1 MKDVEEQKKTLNLET
16 RELLAIMDMIDGN
29 TREYENYVENTL
41 NESEF
46 LDLQIKL
53 VSEVKHRLIDIFRD

>member
-1 MKDVEEQKKTLNLET
+1 MNEVEEKKKILTLEV
-16 RELLAIMDMIDGN
+16 RGLLSIMDVIDGN
-29 TREYENYVENTL
+29 SRQYENYTENTL

-53 VSEVKHRLIDIFRD
+53 VSEVKKRLLDVFRD

>member
-1 MKDVEEQKKTLNLET
+1 MNEVEEKKKILTLEV
-16 RELLAIMDMIDGN
+16 RGLLSIMDVIDGKS
-29 TREYENYVENTL
+29 RQYENYTENTL

-53 VSEVKHRLIDIFRD
+53 VSEVKKRLLDVFRD